1 MQPNLASSPAVLL
14 QLPCIKSTT
23 DVMSGQS
30 PTIHLMSKVAEREL
44 SETTFAV
51 LDLETSGGSPR
62 LGAGITE
69 IGVVKVRG
77 GEVLGTFQSFVDPGH
92 SLPYFITELT
102 GITDEMLVSAPFI
115 DEILPTLFEF
125 LGSVEETV
133 VVAHNSPFDLS
144 FLKAASVTHEI
155 PWPNYQTVD
164 TARLARAILDKDE
177 VTNCK
182 LATLANFFGATTSPS
197 HRALDD
203 AKATV
208 DVLHGLIERL
218 AGFNISNFEEM
229 RNFPSKKKRAKRP
242 ISE

>member
-1 MQPNLASSPAVLL
+1 MPKIEQRTLA
-14 QLPCIKSTT
+14 
-23 DVMSGQS
+23 
-30 PTIHLMSKVAEREL
+30 
-44 SETTFAV
+44 ETTFAV

-69 IGVVKVRG
+69 IGVVKVKG

-92 SLPYFITELT
+92 SLPLFITQLT
-102 GITDEMLVSAPFI
+102 GISDEMLISAPFI

-125 LGSVEETV
+125 LGSAEDTV

-144 FLKAASVTHEI
+144 FLKAASKTHEI
-155 PWPNYQTVD
+155 EWPDYLTVD
-164 TARLARAILDKDE
+164 TARLARAVLDRDE
-177 VTNCK
+177 VINCK
-182 LATLANFFGATTSPS
+182 LSTLAEFFGASTSPN

-203 AKATV
+203 AMATV

-218 AGFNISNFEEM
+218 AGFDVHSFEQL
-229 RNFPSKKKRAKRP
+229 RNFPSRKKRVRRP

>member
-1 MQPNLASSPAVLL
+1 MSRESVEVTKLADHRPLHEVVFV
-14 QLPCIKSTT
+14 I
-23 DVMSGQS
+23 
-30 PTIHLMSKVAEREL
+30 
-44 SETTFAV
+44 
-51 LDLETSGGSPR
+51 LDLETSGAAPST
-62 LGAGITE
+62 GAAITE
-69 IGVVKVRG
+69 IGAVKVRG
-77 GEVLGTFQSFVDPGH
+77 GEIIGEFQTFVNPQHGLSD
-92 SLPYFITELT
+92 FITALT

-125 LGSVEETV
+125 LGSADETV

-144 FLKAASVTHEI
+144 FLKAASVAHEI

-164 TARLARAILDKDE
+164 TARLARAVLDRDE
-177 VTNCK
+177 VSNCK
-182 LATLANFFGATTSPS
+182 LSTLADFFGATTSPN

>member
-1 MQPNLASSPAVLL
+1 MPKVDERNLA
-14 QLPCIKSTT
+14 
-23 DVMSGQS
+23 
-30 PTIHLMSKVAEREL
+30 
-44 SETTFAV
+44 ETTFAV

-69 IGVVKVRG
+69 IGVVKVKG

-92 SLPYFITELT
+92 SLPPFITQLT
-102 GITDEMLVSAPFI
+102 GITDEMLISAPFI

-125 LGSVEETV
+125 LGSSDETV

-144 FLKAASVTHEI
+144 FLKAASITHEI
-155 PWPNYQTVD
+155 EWPDYLTVD
-164 TARLARAILDKDE
+164 TARLARAVLDRDE
-177 VTNCK
+177 VINCK
-182 LATLANFFGATTSPS
+182 LSTLAEFFGASTSPS

-203 AKATV
+203 AMATV

-218 AGFNISNFEEM
+218 AGFDVHNFEQM
-229 RNFPSKKKRAKRP
+229 RNFPSRKKRAKRP

>member
-1 MQPNLASSPAVLL
+1 MPKIEQRTLA
-14 QLPCIKSTT
+14 
-23 DVMSGQS
+23 
-30 PTIHLMSKVAEREL
+30 
-44 SETTFAV
+44 ETTFAV

-69 IGVVKVRG
+69 IGVVKVKG

-92 SLPYFITELT
+92 SLPVFITQLT
-102 GITDEMLVSAPFI
+102 GISDEMLISAPFI

-125 LGSVEETV
+125 LGSAEDTV

-144 FLKAASVTHEI
+144 FLKAASKTHEI
-155 PWPNYQTVD
+155 EWPDYLTVD
-164 TARLARAILDKDE
+164 TARLARAVLDRDE
-177 VTNCK
+177 VINCK
-182 LATLANFFGATTSPS
+182 LSTLAEFFGASTSPN

-203 AKATV
+203 AMATV

-218 AGFNISNFEEM
+218 AGFDVHSFEQL
-229 RNFPSKKKRAKRP
+229 RNFPSRKKRVKRP

>member
-1 MQPNLASSPAVLL
+1 MQKVEE
-14 QLPCIKSTT
+14 KS
-23 DVMSGQS
+23 
-30 PTIHLMSKVAEREL
+30 L

-69 IGVVKVRG
+69 IGVVKVKG

-92 SLPYFITELT
+92 SLPAFITQLT
-102 GITDEMLVSAPFI
+102 GISDEMLISAPFI

-125 LGSVEETV
+125 LGSAEDTV

-144 FLKAASVTHEI
+144 FLKAASKTHEI
-155 PWPNYQTVD
+155 EWPDYLTVD
-164 TARLARAILDKDE
+164 TARLARAVLDRDE
-177 VTNCK
+177 VINCK
-182 LATLANFFGATTSPS
+182 LSTLAEFFGASTSPN

-203 AKATV
+203 AMATV

-218 AGFNISNFEEM
+218 AGFDVHSFEQM
-229 RNFPSKKKRAKRP
+229 RNFPSRKKRVKRP

>member
-1 MQPNLASSPAVLL
+1 MQKVEEKSLA
-14 QLPCIKSTT
+14 
-23 DVMSGQS
+23 
-30 PTIHLMSKVAEREL
+30 
-44 SETTFAV
+44 ETTFAV

-69 IGVVKVRG
+69 IGVVKVKG

-92 SLPYFITELT
+92 SLPVFITQLT
-102 GITDEMLVSAPFI
+102 GISDEMLISAPYI

-125 LGSVEETV
+125 LGSADETV

-144 FLKAASVTHEI
+144 FLKAASKTHEI
-155 PWPNYQTVD
+155 QWPEYLTVD
-164 TARLARAILDKDE
+164 TARLARAVLDRDE
-177 VTNCK
+177 VNNCK
-182 LATLANFFGATTSPS
+182 LSTLAEFFGASTSPN

-203 AKATV
+203 AMATV

-218 AGFNISNFEEM
+218 AGFDVHNFEQM
-229 RNFPSKKKRAKRP
+229 RNFPSRKKRVKRP

>member
-1 MQPNLASSPAVLL
+1 M
-14 QLPCIKSTT
+14 T
-23 DVMSGQS
+23 
-30 PTIHLMSKVAEREL
+30 KVADRKL

-92 SLPYFITELT
+92 ALPYFITELT
-102 GITDEMLVSAPFI
+102 GITDQMLLSAPFI
-115 DEILPTLFEF
+115 DEILPSLFEF
-125 LGSVEETV
+125 LGSSEETV

-144 FLKAASVTHEI
+144 FLKAASIAHEV
-155 PWPNYQTVD
+155 PWPEYVTVD
-164 TARLARAILDKDE
+164 TARLARAVLERDE
-177 VTNCK
+177 VINCK
-182 LATLANFFGATTSPS
+182 LSTLANFFGASTSPN

-203 AKATV
+203 AWATV

-218 AGFNISNFEEM
+218 AGFNIYNFEEM
-229 RNFPSKKKRAKRP
+229 RSFPAKKRRAKHP
-242 ISE
+242 IAE

>member
-1 MQPNLASSPAVLL
+1 
-14 QLPCIKSTT
+14 
-23 DVMSGQS
+23 MSGQS

>member
-1 MQPNLASSPAVLL
+1 M
-14 QLPCIKSTT
+14 T
-23 DVMSGQS
+23 
-30 PTIHLMSKVAEREL
+30 KVADRKL

-92 SLPYFITELT
+92 ALPYFITELT
-102 GITDEMLVSAPFI
+102 GITDQMLLSAPFI
-115 DEILPTLFEF
+115 DEILPSLFEF
-125 LGSVEETV
+125 LGSSEETV

-144 FLKAASVTHEI
+144 FLKAASIAHEM
-155 PWPNYQTVD
+155 PWPEYVTVD
-164 TARLARAILDKDE
+164 TARLARAVLERDE
-177 VTNCK
+177 VINCK
-182 LATLANFFGATTSPS
+182 LSTLANFFGATTSPN

-203 AKATV
+203 AWATV

-218 AGFNISNFEEM
+218 AGFNIYNFEEM
-229 RNFPSKKKRAKRP
+229 RSFPAKKRRAKHP
-242 ISE
+242 IAE

>member
-1 MQPNLASSPAVLL
+1 
-14 QLPCIKSTT
+14 
-23 DVMSGQS
+23 
-30 PTIHLMSKVAEREL
+30 MSKVADRKL

-69 IGVVKVRG
+69 IGVVKVKG
-77 GEVLGTFQSFVDPGH
+77 GQVLGTFQSFVDPGH
-92 SLPYFITELT
+92 ALPYFITELT
-102 GITDEMLVSAPFI
+102 GITDQMLISAPFI

-125 LGSVEETV
+125 LGTPDETV

-155 PWPNYQTVD
+155 DWPEYVTID
-164 TARLARAILDKDE
+164 TARLARAVLERDE
-177 VTNCK
+177 VINCK
-182 LATLANFFGATTSPS
+182 LSTLSQFFGATTSPN

-203 AKATV
+203 ALATV

-218 AGFNISNFEEM
+218 AGFKIYNFEEM
-229 RNFPSKKKRAKRP
+229 RSFPSKKRRAKRP
-242 ISE
+242 IAE

>member
-1 MQPNLASSPAVLL
+1 MPKIEQRTLA
-14 QLPCIKSTT
+14 
-23 DVMSGQS
+23 
-30 PTIHLMSKVAEREL
+30 
-44 SETTFAV
+44 ETTFAV

-69 IGVVKVRG
+69 IGVVKVKG

-92 SLPYFITELT
+92 SLPVFITQLT
-102 GITDEMLVSAPFI
+102 GISDEMLISAPFI

-125 LGSVEETV
+125 LGSADETV

-144 FLKAASVTHEI
+144 FLKAASKTHEI
-155 PWPNYQTVD
+155 QWPDYLTVD
-164 TARLARAILDKDE
+164 TARLARAVLDRDE
-177 VTNCK
+177 VINCK
-182 LATLANFFGATTSPS
+182 LSTLAEFFGASTSPN

-203 AKATV
+203 AMATV

-218 AGFNISNFEEM
+218 AGFDVHNFEQM
-229 RNFPSKKKRAKRP
+229 RNFPSRKKRVKRP